1 VLTSWAGH
9 AAINILPDDILLLI
23 FRFDRALCLD
33 GLGEVGQLGH
43 MPNWRW
49 HRLVH
54 VCQRWRS
61 VVFGSPNFL
70 DLRLDCGPTTRV
82 ELIGIW
88 PPFPIVMRTWD
99 LWPMPK
105 DYDFD
110 GALVHPNR
118 VCQIYLCYL
127 TRLQLQRLV
136 SAMQVQFPALTHL
149 MLGLVDDGYP
159 APELPD
165 GFLGG
170 SAPRLK
176 SLELFAIGFPALPKL
191 LLSATGLVHLTLRYT
206 PLSRYVLPESIIT
219 GLAVLANLKSL
230 IIVFFPVP
238 SPPEPETRRLPP
250 PTRIVLPALTRFEF
264 QGLSEYVEDLVAR
277 IDTPLLDSIDI
288 SIFHQLTFDIPQL
301 TQLMRRTTRFQA
313 LDETHVDFFFNVN
326 FNHCVA
332 QIETQLSTKTLD
344 DKSTLTILYR
354 ESDGLLLSL
363 AQVFTSFIP
372 SIYMVEHLY
381 LYGRPQWQDDAE
393 GIQWLEFFRPFTAV
407 KNLHILQYFARFF
420 ALALQDLVR
429 DRAADVL
436 PALESIL
443 LEDADPVSEAIGPFV
458 AARQLSGH
466 PVAVSRWNRDP

>member
-1 VLTSWAGH
+1 MLTSWAGH

-23 FRFDRALCLD
+23 FRFDRAICL
-33 GLGEVGQLGH
+33 GQLGEVDRLGH
-43 MPNWRW
+43 LPSWRW

-70 DLRLDCGPTTRV
+70 DLRLDCGPKTRV

-88 PPFPIVMRTWD
+88 PPFPIIIRTLE

-110 GALVHPNR
+110 AALVHHNR
-118 VCQIYLCYL
+118 VREIYLCYL

-136 SAMQVQFPALTHL
+136 SAMQEQFPSLTHL

-176 SLELFAIGFPALPKL
+176 SLELFFIGFPALPKF
-191 LLSATGLVHLTLRYT
+191 LLSATHLVHLTLIYH
-206 PLSRYVLPESIIT
+206 PLCGYVSPEAIVT
-219 GLAVLANLKSL
+219 GLAALTNLKSL
-230 IIVFFPVP
+230 IIVFYPVLSLP
-238 SPPEPETRRLPP
+238 NPESRHLPP
-250 PTRIVLPALTRFEF
+250 RIRTVLPALTRFEF

-277 IDTPLLDSIDI
+277 IDAPLLDSIGI
-288 SIFHQLTFDIPQL
+288 TIFHELTFDIPQL
-301 TQLMRRTTRFQA
+301 AQLMRRTTRFQA
-313 LDETHVDFFFNVN
+313 LNEIHVDFFLNVN
-326 FNHCVA
+326 FNQCVV
-332 QIETQLSTKTLD
+332 QIETQLSTKTFD
-344 DKSTLTILYR
+344 DKSTLTILHR

-381 LYGRPQWQDDAE
+381 LYGRPQWLDDAE

-407 KNLHILQYFARFF
+407 KNLHISQYFARFF
-420 ALALQDLVR
+420 ALALQDLVGE
-429 DRAADVL
+429 RAADVL